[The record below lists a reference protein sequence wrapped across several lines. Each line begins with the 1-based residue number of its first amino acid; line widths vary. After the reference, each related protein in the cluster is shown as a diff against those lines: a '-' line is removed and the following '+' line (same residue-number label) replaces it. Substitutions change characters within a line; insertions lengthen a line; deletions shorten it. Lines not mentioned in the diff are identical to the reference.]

1 MSDRL
6 HEVIAEIGVFHNE
19 LVKSGKIKDASLVF
33 DYIESY
39 DLDVQEHYLNLL
51 MQYYFQANDLKNLKE
66 VLLNGG
72 KFDMLFNDIKEA
84 FLNIKTNEEN
94 VIEFMEESVVFLKDT
109 AIAADL
115 NDMYKYYMNNEDLQV
130 SLEGTVEL
138 IKRNRYVC
146 AYCFKNRE
154 KEEAKFF
161 LNEDLLESL
170 KRDLPYLLK

>member
-1 MSDRL
+1 
-6 HEVIAEIGVFHNE
+6 
-19 LVKSGKIKDASLVF
+19 
-33 DYIESY
+33 
-39 DLDVQEHYLNLL
+39 
-51 MQYYFQANDLKNLKE
+51 
-66 VLLNGG
+66 
-72 KFDMLFNDIKEA
+72 MLFNDIKEA

-146 AYCFKNRE
+146 AYCFKNPNAQFSE
-154 KEEAKFF
+154 FF

-170 KRDLPYLLK
+170 KRDLPYLLN